1 MKKKENKNI
10 NDNNNSYNK
19 IITLIFEI
27 DCNQYIINANPNE
40 KFSET
45 IEKLKKKYQL
55 NFKNGY
61 RFFYNTRM
69 LKPNLTLIENKLENF
84 SNIFIVKNT
93 SNIKGAGCWF
103 DKNINIKF
111 IKFSKQINNNTS
123 NYKLIGL
130 LKLCLLKEIS
140 SKLNEEQIKSLPEL
154 LSLIMRILKNGNID
168 SSDGIKETIQK
179 VLKKLL
185 GSNIINFSNYID
197 EEINIFQINK
207 LMKILNKKE
216 FNEIND
222 ISFRLSKYNK
232 YMKLFNEEFEKAKK
246 ESIFEFSVTSLVI
259 IEREDLEKFEIERE
273 KCPNRVDKILFHGTS
288 VEPISCILTGL
299 FKKSIDRCC
308 QHGNGVYFTD
318 FLDYCWFYGG
328 EASNR
333 ANKNKIPGLRE
344 SFTLIACIV
353 YYNKK
358 GFRKVIDYKYTPKKN
373 EINFAYAGA
382 KFETIDKPDFS
393 KFVGTEYVI
402 WDLVQI
408 CPFISAKL
416 QRNEFCVIW
425 RDNNFSPNPVYNNE
439 FDELFKNFL
448 NERMKYIKKKWLN
461 IIYIH
466 AKLLKKLLNLLKGK
480 I

>member
-61 RFFYNTRM
+61 RFFYNSRM
-69 LKPNLTLIENKLENF
+69 LKQNLTLIENKLENF

-123 NYKLIGL
+123 NYELIGL

-299 FKKSIDRCC
+299 FKKSIDRCY

-318 FLDYCWFYGG
+318 FLIIVGFM
-328 EASNR
+328 EA
-333 ANKNKIPGLRE
+333 KPVIEQIKI
-344 SFTLIACIV
+344 
-353 YYNKK
+353 
-358 GFRKVIDYKYTPKKN
+358 
-373 EINFAYAGA
+373 
-382 KFETIDKPDFS
+382 KFLD
-393 KFVGTEYVI
+393 
-402 WDLVQI
+402 
-408 CPFISAKL
+408 
-416 QRNEFCVIW
+416 
-425 RDNNFSPNPVYNNE
+425 
-439 FDELFKNFL
+439 
-448 NERMKYIKKKWLN
+448 
-461 IIYIH
+461 
-466 AKLLKKLLNLLKGK
+466 
-480 I
+480 

>member
-61 RFFYNTRM
+61 CFFYNSRM

-93 SNIKGAGCWF
+93 SNIKGAGCWL

-207 LMKILNKKE
+207 
-216 FNEIND
+216 
-222 ISFRLSKYNK
+222 
-232 YMKLFNEEFEKAKK
+232 
-246 ESIFEFSVTSLVI
+246 
-259 IEREDLEKFEIERE
+259 
-273 KCPNRVDKILFHGTS
+273 
-288 VEPISCILTGL
+288 
-299 FKKSIDRCC
+299 
-308 QHGNGVYFTD
+308 
-318 FLDYCWFYGG
+318 
-328 EASNR
+328 
-333 ANKNKIPGLRE
+333 
-344 SFTLIACIV
+344 
-353 YYNKK
+353 
-358 GFRKVIDYKYTPKKN
+358 
-373 EINFAYAGA
+373 
-382 KFETIDKPDFS
+382 
-393 KFVGTEYVI
+393 
-402 WDLVQI
+402 
-408 CPFISAKL
+408 
-416 QRNEFCVIW
+416 
-425 RDNNFSPNPVYNNE
+425 
-439 FDELFKNFL
+439 
-448 NERMKYIKKKWLN
+448 
-461 IIYIH
+461 
-466 AKLLKKLLNLLKGK
+466 
-480 I
+480 

>member
-61 RFFYNTRM
+61 RFFYNSRM

-93 SNIKGAGCWF
+93 NNIKGAGCWF
-103 DKNINIKF
+103 YKNINIKF

-246 ESIFEFSVTSLVI
+246 KVFS
-259 IEREDLEKFEIERE
+259 
-273 KCPNRVDKILFHGTS
+273 
-288 VEPISCILTGL
+288 
-299 FKKSIDRCC
+299 
-308 QHGNGVYFTD
+308 
-318 FLDYCWFYGG
+318 
-328 EASNR
+328 
-333 ANKNKIPGLRE
+333 
-344 SFTLIACIV
+344 
-353 YYNKK
+353 
-358 GFRKVIDYKYTPKKN
+358 
-373 EINFAYAGA
+373 
-382 KFETIDKPDFS
+382 
-393 KFVGTEYVI
+393 
-402 WDLVQI
+402 
-408 CPFISAKL
+408 
-416 QRNEFCVIW
+416 
-425 RDNNFSPNPVYNNE
+425 
-439 FDELFKNFL
+439 NFL
-448 NERMKYIKKKWLN
+448 S
-461 IIYIH
+461 
-466 AKLLKKLLNLLKGK
+466 LL
-480 I
+480 

>member
-1 MKKKENKNI
+1 
-10 NDNNNSYNK
+10 
-19 IITLIFEI
+19 
-27 DCNQYIINANPNE
+27 
-40 KFSET
+40 
-45 IEKLKKKYQL
+45 
-55 NFKNGY
+55 
-61 RFFYNTRM
+61 M

-84 SNIFIVKNT
+84 SNIFIT

-246 ESIFEFSVTSLVI
+246 ESIFEFSVTSLVV
-259 IEREDLEKFEIERE
+259 IEREDRS
-273 KCPNRVDKILFHGTS
+273 PKI
-288 VEPISCILTGL
+288 
-299 FKKSIDRCC
+299 
-308 QHGNGVYFTD
+308 
-318 FLDYCWFYGG
+318 
-328 EASNR
+328 
-333 ANKNKIPGLRE
+333 
-344 SFTLIACIV
+344 
-353 YYNKK
+353 
-358 GFRKVIDYKYTPKKN
+358 
-373 EINFAYAGA
+373 
-382 KFETIDKPDFS
+382 
-393 KFVGTEYVI
+393 
-402 WDLVQI
+402 
-408 CPFISAKL
+408 
-416 QRNEFCVIW
+416 
-425 RDNNFSPNPVYNNE
+425 
-439 FDELFKNFL
+439 
-448 NERMKYIKKKWLN
+448 
-461 IIYIH
+461 
-466 AKLLKKLLNLLKGK
+466 
-480 I
+480 

>member
-1 MKKKENKNI
+1 MKFIFNAKVLNISLTLAESGIVNNSFIFVVAKIIKNYKNEKKENKNI

-40 KFSET
+40 KFSKT

-61 RFFYNTRM
+61 RFFYKSRM

-358 GFRKVIDYKYTPKKN
+358 GFRKVFDYKYTPKKN

-402 WDLVQI
+402 WDLDQI

-416 QRNEFCVIW
+416 QRN
-425 RDNNFSPNPVYNNE
+425 
-439 FDELFKNFL
+439 
-448 NERMKYIKKKWLN
+448 
-461 IIYIH
+461 
-466 AKLLKKLLNLLKGK
+466 
-480 I
+480 